1 MSNNN
6 IVPINGESPFDQIK
20 QAREDGSE
28 FWSARD
34 LHPVM
39 GYPRWADFQTA
50 LGRAASA
57 AMNQGHDSNHH
68 FRRSPKVIEG
78 GRWGQQEVSDYE
90 LTRFSAYLVAMNGD
104 PNKPEVAAAQ
114 SYFAVKT
121 REAEVAQPVQE
132 LEDARIIQQAI
143 QISYRRTQE
152 LEAKVA
158 EDAPK
163 VDYHDTFVADDDKIL
178 FRTVASSLDMT
189 EKALRQLLI
198 LKGWIYAEETTRWS
212 NKRQEKVKI
221 TRYSEYS
228 HKKLHFYRRL
238 ENDAPRFRGE
248 VMWTLKITPA
258 GAAAIS
264 RLASK
269 EVSK

>member
-1 MSNNN
+1 MTNDISTL
-6 IVPINGESPFDQIK
+6 IPIRDHEGQQVAS
-20 QAREDGSE
+20 G
-28 FWSARD
+28 RD
-34 LHPVM
+34 LH
-39 GYPRWADFQTA
+39 
-50 LGRAASA
+50 
-57 AMNQGHDSNHH
+57 
-68 FRRSPKVIEG
+68 
-78 GRWGQQEVSDYE
+78 
-90 LTRFSAYLVAMNGD
+90 AYLGI
-104 PNKPEVAAAQ
+104 
-114 SYFAVKT
+114 KT
-121 REAEVAQPVQE
+121 RYSDWFARMVEYGFIESQDYILISENVPSGRSDRTYTQTDHAVTFDMAKE
-132 LEDARIIQQAI
+132 LGMIQRTTEGKRIRQYFIAIEKNGALTEDQIVHQAL
-143 QISYRRTQE
+143 QITNRKVKA

-228 HKKLHFYRRL
+228 HKKLYFYRRL

-264 RLASK
+264 RLVGKGAL
-269 EVSK
+269 V